1 MRWYL
6 LRCAR
11 PLSQGDH
18 RKPGIY
24 RPRVARRGSFIAQGA
39 LTAILAFVGSL
50 SALPVSAQI
59 KTPVTP
65 AVAAQQIDRS
75 LLSELPI
82 ATDKRLAPRVNDE
95 VFLRRASL
103 DLIGTLPSPSEVT
116 LFVLDPTSDKRTKL
130 IERLL
135 ADERF
140 GSNWARYW
148 RDVIMYRRSED
159 RALLVAGPLE
169 QFLTEQLNQGVG
181 WDKIAQAF
189 VTAHGNV
196 TEHGEAALFMAQAAD
211 ASNVASE
218 FSRIFMGVQIQC
230 AQCHDHPTDRWK
242 REQFHEF
249 AAFFPRV
256 TLRPVLVDGKP
267 RGFELASNNF
277 GGPSRGMGGGRRGS
291 LEHHMPDLKDP
302 ASDGRLMTPV
312 FFATQQKLSTGVKD
326 LDRRE
331 TLAQWMTA
339 PRNEWFAKAFVNRV
353 WAELIG
359 EGFYEPVDDLGPDRT
374 ATAPRTLAY
383 LAEQFTAHQYDV
395 KWLYRAIMNTTS
407 YERESRPRRH
417 SDQTPFVAN
426 VAQRLRGDQLY
437 DVLIAALGIDPGTA
451 PMSTSGAFMPR
462 FGGPRSM
469 FNATF
474 GYDPSVRRDE
484 VAPTIPQALFLM
496 NAQLINRTI
505 NGHSGATMLGRVLE
519 QFKSDELA
527 IVELY
532 LRCLARE
539 PNADELKVGLEHI
552 KATAYRVEAFEDL
565 LWAIVNRTEF
575 IHRN

>member
-1 MRWYL
+1 MRW
-6 LRCAR
+6 
-11 PLSQGDH
+11 S
-18 RKPGIY
+18 
-24 RPRVARRGSFIAQGA
+24 
-39 LTAILAFVGSL
+39 LTVVLAFVGSL
-50 SALPVSAQI
+50 FAQPASAQI
-59 KTPVTP
+59 KAPVTP
-65 AVAAQQIDRS
+65 VVAAQHLDQR

-82 ATDKRLAPRVNDE
+82 AGDQRLAPRADDE

-103 DLIGTLPSPSEVT
+103 DLVGALPSPSEVT
-116 LFVLDPTSDKRTKL
+116 LFVLDPTVDKRAKL

-135 ADERF
+135 ADQRF
-140 GSNWARYW
+140 GANWARYW
-148 RDVIMYRRSED
+148 RDVVLYRRSED
-159 RALLVAGPLE
+159 RALIVAQPLE
-169 QFLTEQLNQGVG
+169 QFLTEQFNQNVG

-189 VTAHGNV
+189 IIASGNV
-196 TEHGEAALFMAQAAD
+196 AEHGEVAIYMAQSAEAA
-211 ASNVASE
+211 NVASE
-218 FSRIFMGVQIQC
+218 MSRIFMGVQIQC

-267 RGFELASNNF
+267 RGFELGSNDF

-291 LEHHMPDLKDP
+291 LEHHMPDLKNP
-302 ASDGRLMTPV
+302 AADGQLMTPV

-326 LDRRE
+326 LERRE
-331 TLAQWMTA
+331 TLAHWLTSSQ
-339 PRNEWFAKAFVNRV
+339 NEWFAKAFVNRV
-353 WAELIG
+353 WAELVG

-374 ATAPRTLAY
+374 ASAPLTLAY
-383 LAEQFTAHQYDV
+383 LAEQFTAHRYDV
-395 KWLYRAIMNTTS
+395 KWLYRAITNTAT
-407 YERESRPRRH
+407 YQRESRPRRN
-417 SDQTPFVAN
+417 SEQTPFVAN

-437 DVLIAALGIDPGTA
+437 DVLVSALDIDPGFT
-451 PMSTSGAFMPR
+451 PMPTSGAFMPR
-462 FGGPRSM
+462 FGGPRAM

-484 VAPTIPQALFLM
+484 VTPTIPQSLFLM
-496 NAQLINRTI
+496 NAQLVNRAI
-505 NGHSGATMLGRVLE
+505 NGQSSATMLGRVLA
-519 QFKSDELA
+519 QTQSDELA

-539 PNADELKVGLEHI
+539 PNSNELKAALEFVQGVGNR
-552 KATAYRVEAFEDL
+552 TEAFEDL